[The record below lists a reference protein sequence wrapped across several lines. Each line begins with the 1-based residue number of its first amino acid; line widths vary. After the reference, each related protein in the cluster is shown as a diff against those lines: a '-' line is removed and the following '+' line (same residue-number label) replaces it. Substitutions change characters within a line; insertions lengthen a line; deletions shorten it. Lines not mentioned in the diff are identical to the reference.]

1 MTHLL
6 PEKTTQHHESS
17 MGQLETALDQIGTTR
32 SHRMI
37 ILMVVIGV
45 MFDVFEQNVI
55 GLIAPLLQISW
66 GLTATDIGF
75 LNTITF
81 ISAAAGRLLSG
92 YFADRFGR
100 RFMLNVN
107 LLLFTLGAIL
117 CALAPNYATLAIGRL
132 IVGFGL
138 GGEIT
143 TAVTLLAEFCSSRF
157 RGTAVGIINVGG
169 GGLGN
174 MLAPAFALLV
184 FYLFP
189 GENSWRW
196 LFACLVLP
204 ALLLIL
210 YRRFIPETPR
220 YLVSQGEIKQANHV
234 LSMLAAGK
242 LLHQTFPVSQ
252 YIDEQPVRIQA
263 DTKRIASWRMIFS
276 SPYRKTTL
284 SVGIASWMTFGAQL
298 ALLTLM
304 PTILVSQG
312 YSINKSFLFTIIMQ
326 SGSLLGALTA
336 SSLAFYFPRKMILT
350 CGSIAA
356 CASAIAFGSFTDS
369 VATILLTGALFQFC
383 VLLLNTTIWV
393 YAPELF
399 PTKMRGFGTSFI
411 LAMGTIGGALMQ
423 IPAGKMFD
431 LLGTTG
437 LFAMIAGMYIIFLIA
452 IQFSSETFK
461 RSIDRVVE

>member
-1 MTHLL
+1 MTQLV
-6 PEKTTQHHESS
+6 PETTTQQHNSS
-17 MGQLETALDQIGTTR
+17 MGQLETALDKIGTTR

-45 MFDVFEQNVI
+45 MFDVFEQNAI
-55 GLIAPLLQISW
+55 GLIAPLLQMSW

-81 ISAAAGRLLSG
+81 ISAASGRLLSG
-92 YFADRFGR
+92 YLADRFGR
-100 RFMLNVN
+100 RFMLNIN

-252 YIDEQPVRIQA
+252 YIDEKPAACQA
-263 DTKRIASWRMIFS
+263 NTQRGGSWRMIFS
-276 SPYRKTTL
+276 GPYRKTTI
-284 SVGIASWMTFGAQL
+284 SMGIASWMTFGAQL

-336 SSLAFYFPRKMILT
+336 SSLAFYFPRKVILT

-369 VATILLTGALFQFC
+369 VATILLTGAIFQFC
-383 VLLLNTTIWV
+383 VLLLNTTVWV

-423 IPAGKMFD
+423 VPAGKMFD
-431 LLGTTG
+431 LMGTTG
-437 LFAMIAGMYIIFLIA
+437 LFAMIAGMYVIFLIA

-461 RSIDRVVE
+461 RSIDRAV

>member
-1 MTHLL
+1 MTQLV
-6 PEKTTQHHESS
+6 PETTTQHHNSS
-17 MGQLETALDQIGTTR
+17 MGQLETALDNIGTTR

-45 MFDVFEQNVI
+45 MFDVFEQNAI
-55 GLIAPLLQISW
+55 GLIAPLLQMSW

-81 ISAAAGRLLSG
+81 ISAASGRLLSG

-220 YLVSQGEIKQANHV
+220 YLVSQGEIQQANHV

-252 YIDEQPVRIQA
+252 YIDEKPVTDRA
-263 DTKRIASWRMIFS
+263 DTQRVGSWRMIFS
-276 SPYRKTTL
+276 GSYRKTTI
-284 SVGIASWMTFGAQL
+284 SMGIASWMTFGAQL

-336 SSLAFYFPRKMILT
+336 SYLAFYFPRKVILT

-383 VLLLNTTIWV
+383 VLLLNTTVWV

-431 LLGTTG
+431 LMGTTG

-461 RSIDRVVE
+461 RSIDRAA